1 MEQLGSCDDYVARI
15 LSTIEELNRLKDVD
29 AILDKTLAAA
39 RALADAEAG
48 SIFLV
53 EDGRLAFRY
62 VHNDILFADGSVSP
76 AMYKSFTLPI
86 DETSIVGYAAQTGQP
101 LAIDDAYALDES
113 RPYRFNK
120 SFDESTGFRTRSIL
134 TLPLKTFDGK
144 LVGVMQVI
152 NARDQDGVPGPF
164 SLEQRTYI
172 PLFAQNAAVA
182 IERGRMTREMILRM
196 MRMAELRDP
205 TETATHVQRVG
216 AYAAEIYHRWALDR
230 GVPRVPREEIRR
242 FKDLLRIAAMLHDVG
257 KVGVSDTIIKKP
269 SRLSDDEFM
278 VMKRHTIYGARLFAD
293 CHSDLDEL
301 CRDIALRHHE
311 QWAGG
316 GYPGRV
322 DDLLSDHAPGLPI
335 KGEDIPLAAR
345 ITSLADV
352 YDALVSPRSY
362 KEPWPEEKVLDFIRE
377 KSGVQF
383 DPGVVDAFFKV
394 HEVLLAIRERFAEP
408 G

>member
-1 MEQLGSCDDYVARI
+1 MTSENPIGCDGFVARI

-62 VHNDILFADGSVSP
+62 VHNDALFGDGGASP
-76 AMYKSFTLPI
+76 AVYKSFTLPI
-86 DETSIVGYAAQTGQP
+86 DETSIVGYAAKSGQP
-101 LAIDDAYALDES
+101 LAIDDAYALDGNL
-113 RPYRFNK
+113 PYCFNK
-120 SFDESTGFRTRSIL
+120 SFDLSTGFRTCSIL

-144 LVGVMQVI
+144 LVGVMQII
-152 NARDQDGVPGPF
+152 NARGPGGEAAPF
-164 SLEQRTYI
+164 TTEQRTYI

-182 IERGRMTREMILRM
+182 IERGRMTRELILRM

-216 AYAAEIYHRWALDR
+216 AFAAEIYHRWAMAR
-230 GVPRVPREEIRR
+230 GVPREEIRH

-257 KVGVSDTIIKKP
+257 KVGISDTIIKKP

-293 CHSDLDEL
+293 CHSELDEL

-311 QWAGG
+311 HWAGG

-322 DDLLSDHAPGLPI
+322 ENLLSDHCPGLPM

-345 ITSLADV
+345 ITALADV
-352 YDALVSPRSY
+352 YDALGSPRSY
-362 KEPWPEEKVLDFIRE
+362 KEPWAEERILDFIRE
-377 KSGVQF
+377 KAGSQF
-383 DPGVVDAFFKV
+383 DPEVVDAFFKV
-394 HEVLLAIRERFAEP
+394 HDVLLAIRERFAEP
-408 G
+408 A

>member
-1 MEQLGSCDDYVARI
+1 MLYE
-15 LSTIEELNRLKDVD
+15 
-29 AILDKTLAAA
+29 
-39 RALADAEAG
+39 
-48 SIFLV
+48 
-53 EDGRLAFRY
+53 
-62 VHNDILFADGSVSP
+62 
-76 AMYKSFTLPI
+76 
-86 DETSIVGYAAQTGQP
+86 
-101 LAIDDAYALDES
+101 
-113 RPYRFNK
+113 
-120 SFDESTGFRTRSIL
+120 
-134 TLPLKTFDGK
+134 
-144 LVGVMQVI
+144 VI
-152 NARDQDGVPGPF
+152 
-164 SLEQRTYI
+164 T
-172 PLFAQNAAVA
+172 
-182 IERGRMTREMILRM
+182 
-196 MRMAELRDP
+196 
-205 TETATHVQRVG
+205 
-216 AYAAEIYHRWALDR
+216 
-230 GVPRVPREEIRR
+230 
-242 FKDLLRIAAMLHDVG
+242 
-257 KVGVSDTIIKKP
+257 
-269 SRLSDDEFM
+269 

-316 GYPGRV
+316 GYPGRM
-322 DDLLSDHAPGLPI
+322 DDLSCDHAPGLPI

>member
-1 MEQLGSCDDYVARI
+1 MTQDTPPACDGYVARI

-62 VHNDILFADGSVSP
+62 VHNDVLFGGDGVSP
-76 AMYKSFTLPI
+76 AVYKSFTLPI
-86 DETSIVGYAAQTGQP
+86 DETSIVGYAAQTGKP
-101 LAIDDAYALDES
+101 LVIDDAYALPDS
-113 RPYRFNK
+113 LPYRFNK

-134 TLPLKTFDGK
+134 TLPLKTFDAR
-144 LVGVMQVI
+144 LVGVMQII
-152 NARDQDGVPGPF
+152 NARGPDGASGPF
-164 SLEQRTYI
+164 DQEHRTYI

-182 IERGRMTREMILRM
+182 IERGRMTRELILRM

-205 TETATHVQRVG
+205 TETGAHVQRVG
-216 AYAAEIYHRWALDR
+216 AFAAEIYHRWAMDR
-230 GVPRVPREEIRR
+230 GLPPEEIRR

-278 VMKRHTIYGARLFAD
+278 LMKRHTVYGARLFAD

-316 GYPGRV
+316 GYPGRLDV
-322 DDLLSDHAPGLPI
+322 LSDEHGPGLPM
-335 KGEDIPLAAR
+335 KGHEIPLAAR

-352 YDALVSPRSY
+352 YDALASPRSY
-362 KEPWPEEKVLDFIRE
+362 KEPWPEERVLEFIRE

-383 DPGVVDAFFKV
+383 DPEVVEAFFKV
-394 HEVLLAIRERFAEP
+394 HDVLLAIRERFAET

>member
-1 MEQLGSCDDYVARI
+1 MEQLGTCDDYVARI

-62 VHNDILFADGSVSP
+62 VHNDILFADGGVSP
-76 AMYKSFTLPI
+76 AMYKNFTLPI
-86 DETSIVGYAAQTGQP
+86 DETSIVGYAAKTGTP
-101 LAIDDAYALDES
+101 LAIDDAYTLDES
-113 RPYRFNK
+113 LPYRFNK
-120 SFDESTGFRTRSIL
+120 SFDTSTGFRTRSIL

-144 LVGVMQVI
+144 LVGVMQII
-152 NARDQDGVPGPF
+152 NARDLSGTPGPF
-164 SLEQRTYI
+164 TPEQRTYI

-182 IERGRMTREMILRM
+182 IERGRMTRELILRM

-216 AYAAEIYHRWALDR
+216 AYSAEIYHRWALDR
-230 GVPRVPREEIRR
+230 GLAREEIRR

-269 SRLSDDEFM
+269 ARLSDDEFM
-278 VMKRHTIYGARLFAD
+278 VMKRHTIFGARLFAD
-293 CHSDLDEL
+293 CHSDLDEM

-311 QWAGG
+311 QWSGG

-322 DDLLSDHAPGLPI
+322 EDLSSDHIPGRPM
-335 KGEDIPLAAR
+335 KGEEIPLAAR
-345 ITSLADV
+345 ITALADV

-362 KEPWPEEKVLDFIRE
+362 KEPWPEERVLDFIRE
-377 KSGVQF
+377 KSGQHF
-383 DPGVVDAFFKV
+383 DPCVVEAFFKV